1 MLGCRVS
8 DRYELLT
15 ADRINWS
22 RFVALGGDIETVR
35 REAIAHGDHRLA
47 RLAKRAQERRQ

>member
-1 MLGCRVS
+1 VS

-22 RFVALGGDIETVR
+22 RFVALGGDIDTVR